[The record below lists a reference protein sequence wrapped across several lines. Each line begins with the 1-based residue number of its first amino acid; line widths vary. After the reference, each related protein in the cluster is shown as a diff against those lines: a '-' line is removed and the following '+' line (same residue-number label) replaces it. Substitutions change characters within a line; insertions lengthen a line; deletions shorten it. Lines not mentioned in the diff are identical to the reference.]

1 MDLDAIRVIF
11 ANTGALVRE
20 KFFQKRKAISASP
33 DRLHAET
40 VQPDT
45 ASETS
50 IPTDESFSSELS
62 LKKSAHMGIF
72 ATLFKKK
79 VSKKSME
86 ADILEAFG
94 PEGQHVRSV
103 SEGAASQSALERQ
116 EQLEREQRLHEKA
129 RLLFGKYYPQ

>member
-1 MDLDAIRVIF
+1 MFSADAIRVIF

-33 DRLHAET
+33 EESHAEI
-40 VQPDT
+40 VQPDSV
-45 ASETS
+45 SEIS
-50 IPTDESFSSELS
+50 NPTDDSPS
-62 LKKSAHMGIF
+62 K
-72 ATLFKKK
+72 
-79 VSKKSME
+79 SKKSHTGIFSTLFRKKTSKKNLD

-103 SEGAASQSALERQ
+103 SEGAASQSAMERQ